1 MYVRDDDG
9 VTTPGCDDGGGWAR
23 IRVDDLGVLTSHA
36 LMWVFQI

>member
-23 IRVDDLGVLTSHA
+23 RVGRLRRVN
-36 LMWVFQI
+36 